1 MLSQELQKALNLQ
14 IAHEQANAHIYR
26 AVACW
31 FQKQC
36 LFGFEKYF
44 KKQVKEETEHAEK
57 LIEYV
62 EDRDGNVELM
72 SLPAPKSDYANVA
85 EAVKFVAALERKTT
99 SLATALYEQALKAND
114 HLTALSIQ
122 WLLTEQVEEEA
133 WSTDLEDLVNTY
145 GNDPAALLTLDAQW
159 GAKT

>member
-1 MLSQELQKALNLQ
+1 MLSQEIQKALNLQ

-44 KKQVKEETEHAEK
+44 KKQVAEETGHAEK

-72 SLPAPKSDYANVA
+72 SLPAPKMDYANVA
-85 EAVKFVAALERKTT
+85 EASRPSPPWNARPPRLQTLFTNRLSKP
-99 SLATALYEQALKAND
+99 AT
-114 HLTALSIQ
+114 I
-122 WLLTEQVEEEA
+122 
-133 WSTDLEDLVNTY
+133 
-145 GNDPAALLTLDAQW
+145 
-159 GAKT
+159 